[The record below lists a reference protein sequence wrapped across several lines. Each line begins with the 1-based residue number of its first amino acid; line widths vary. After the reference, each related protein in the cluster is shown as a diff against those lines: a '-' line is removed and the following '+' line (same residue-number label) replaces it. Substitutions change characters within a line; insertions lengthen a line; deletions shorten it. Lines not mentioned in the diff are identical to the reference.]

1 MVQDRIAPDEKVH
14 QLRESLAEHFRSDR
28 YLSCQTMGELV
39 RENLDSLRRNI
50 DRPVPPPTVA
60 EELA

>member
-1 MVQDRIAPDEKVH
+1 
-14 QLRESLAEHFRSDR
+14 
-28 YLSCQTMGELV
+28 MGELV